1 LPVLKAVSKK
11 GIDMGKPIVQMLT
24 TESHA
29 AGDLRHALG
38 HGYDMRAQKRI
49 ANDEIA
55 RDERLA
61 GAIVICDMD
70 AVDDVGLAALKE
82 WRRTPEAL
90 LKPIIFIGQDSDRKR
105 LLAHD
110 LLTGA
115 NFVRRPFDGDVITG
129 LVQRLSATQFKSEPE
144 PQKRQKLYL
153 AHPSQA
159 AALEECDGILDAVFG
174 AFETR
179 ERVNVSDISARSAT
193 IVESLHETGLDT
205 WIKAVRNHHN
215 LTYQHCL
222 LVTGTLV
229 GFGQFLGMRR
239 ADLQRLA
246 TGGLLHDIG
255 KAGIPLSILDKPTT
269 LTPEEMSLMQR
280 HPTLGV
286 ARLQH
291 ASGVSESLVRL
302 VRDHHEFLDGSG
314 YPGGL
319 MAESIPDPVRLLTI
333 ADIFSAL
340 IEKRSYKPPMPSVD
354 AIEIMGRM
362 QGRLDPDLFKA
373 VQQVMLKVSS

>member
-1 LPVLKAVSKK
+1 
-11 GIDMGKPIVQMLT
+11 MGKPVVQMLT
-24 TESHA
+24 TEPHA

-70 AVDDVGLAALKE
+70 AVDDAGLVALKE

-90 LKPIIFIGQDSDRKR
+90 LKPIIFIGKDSDRKR
-105 LLAHD
+105 LLAND
-110 LLTGA
+110 LLKDA
-115 NFVRRPFDGDVITG
+115 NFVRRPFDGDTVTA
-129 LVQRLSATQFKSEPE
+129 LVQQLSAARFQSAPE

-159 AALEECDGILDAVFG
+159 AALESCDTILDTIFG
-174 AFETR
+174 AFEAR
-179 ERVNVSDISARSAT
+179 ENVNVSDIAARSAT
-193 IVESLHETGLDT
+193 IVDSLHETGLDT
-205 WIKAVRNHHN
+205 WINAVRNHHN

-229 GFGQFLGMRR
+229 GFGQFLGMRQ
-239 ADLQRLA
+239 ADLERLA

-269 LTPEEMSLMQR
+269 LTPEEMALMQR

-291 ASGVSESLVRL
+291 ATGVSESLVRL

-340 IEKRSYKPPMPSVD
+340 VEKRSYKPPMPSAD
-354 AIEIMGRM
+354 AIEIMSRM
-362 QGRLDPDLFKA
+362 QGRLDADLFKA
-373 VQQVMLKVSS
+373 VQNVMQKVTN